1 MSGGMKA
8 YIVAAAL
15 GLGLHGLGTGLGWFK
30 QYRTTPFIDL
40 RGLNSGGG
48 GGSGS
53 SGGSG
58 WGGGGFRGG
67 K

>member
-1 MSGGMKA
+1 MTKDMRA
-8 YIVAAAL
+8 YIVAATL
-15 GLGLHGLGTGLGWFK
+15 GLGMHAAGTGLGWFK
-30 QYRTTPFIDL
+30 PYRDKPFIDL

-48 GGSGS
+48 GG
-53 SGGSG
+53 GSG

>member
-1 MSGGMKA
+1 MTGAMKA
-8 YIVAAAL
+8 YIVAASL
-15 GLGLHGLGTGLGWFK
+15 GLGVHALGTGLGWFK
-30 QYRTTPFIDL
+30 PYRDKPFIDL
-40 RGLNSGGG
+40 RGM
-48 GGSGS
+48 GSG